1 MLSYTPDSV
10 GLYNLCV
17 DAKLRD
23 RGIGSSIVRELL
35 GFVLEPGKPMV
46 LQCEPVLADWYV
58 RFGFREVGLV
68 TAYCRSNQA
77 AGDILNIER

>member
-1 MLSYTPDSV
+1 MLSYTKGSV

-23 RGIGSSIVRELL
+23 RGIGSNIVKELL
-35 GFVLEPGKPMV
+35 GTVVEPGKSMV

-58 RFGFREVGLV
+58 RFGFREIGLV
-68 TAYCRSNQA
+68 TAYCRSDQS